1 MCDVLTTG
9 RRSRLNDG
17 RSADSNGIE
26 TDQAMMEPTP
36 NIPPRSTSSSTPT
49 SATSAV
55 PAESNRSTAGPS
67 TIISTTSASIVPDAP
82 TLLATQGVVE
92 EEDLAPDPN
101 LQNWLADRGLLPE
114 DFESEYG
121 LLAPEDTVIIRP
133 YGGEDDDILLQE
145 LRPNLAFIRRLEVS
159 PGRYPRASSVRFGFR
174 RLDRRGIGP
183 VRTSRSDLDP
193 QATDVIRKG
202 GCMELE
208 LTR

>member
-67 TIISTTSASIVPDAP
+67 TIISTTSASIVP
-82 TLLATQGVVE
+82 
-92 EEDLAPDPN
+92 EDLAPDPN
-101 LQNWLADRGLLPE
+101 LQHWLADRGLLPE

-145 LRPNLAFIRRLEVS
+145 LRPRFVIMYEPNLAFIRRLEVS